1 MANPFQEIRNN
12 QQFYFENTLRK
23 SALFERKQK
32 LKKVKKW
39 IKVNESYIIKAL
51 YDDFKKSPEEVLL
64 ADIKPV
70 LSEIN
75 DALKN
80 LRDWAAPQRVKTPLY
95 LLGSKSHIISQP
107 KGINLVIAPWNFPFN
122 LTIGP
127 MISAIA
133 AGNCVVLKPSELTP
147 NCEQLIVRMITELFC
162 PEEITVVT
170 GDVEETTQLLEL
182 KWDHIFFTGS
192 PQVGKIVMKAASHH
206 LTPITLEL
214 GGKNPVIV
222 DATANLKDTA
232 KKLIWGKLLNNGQS
246 CVSPNYVLVHTKIKA
261 KLIVELKKEFAKM
274 YGQTKEEVESN
285 KAITR
290 LVNNRHFKRIKS
302 LIDNSIKQGAI
313 VVIGNDSN
321 SDDNYISPTILDNI
335 TTNSAIFKDE
345 VFGPVL
351 PLMEFK
357 SIDEAI
363 SIINKEEAPLALY
376 IFSSSRKNTKNIINN
391 TSAGTTAINET
402 TIQFIHGNLPFGGNG
417 NSGIGRS
424 HGKYGF
430 NAFSNERAI
439 LKQRR
444 GFTTIKLIYPP
455 TNKFKRFIVRFMTWR
470 IQ

>member
-1 MANPFQEIRNN
+1 MANPFQEIRNK

-39 IKVNESYIIKAL
+39 IRANESHIIKAL
-51 YDDFKKSPEEVLL
+51 YDDFKKSPEEVRI
-64 ADIKPV
+64 AEIKPII
-70 LSEIN
+70 SEIN
-75 DALKN
+75 DALKH

-107 KGINLVIAPWNFPFN
+107 KGLNLIIAPWNFPFN
-122 LTIGP
+122 LTIAP
-127 MISAIA
+127 TVSAIA

-147 NCEQLIVRMITELFC
+147 NCEQVIVRMIAELFP
-162 PEEITVVT
+162 PEEITVIT
-170 GDVEETTQLLEL
+170 GGVEETTQLLEL

-192 PQVGKIVMKAASHH
+192 PSVGKIVMKAASNH
-206 LTPITLEL
+206 LTPVTLEL

-222 DATANLKDTA
+222 DKTANIKDA
-232 KKLIWGKLLNNGQS
+232 AQKLIWGKLINNGQS
-246 CVSPNYVLVHTKIKA
+246 CVSPNYVLVHSKIKA
-261 KLIVELKKEFAKM
+261 KLILELKKEFVKM
-274 YGQTKEEVESN
+274 YGQSKEEIESN
-285 KAITR
+285 NELTR
-290 LVNNRHFKRIKS
+290 VVNNRHFKRITA
-302 LIDNSIKQGAI
+302 LIDNSIKQGANVI
-313 VVIGNDSN
+313 IGNDTN
-321 SDDNYISPTILDNI
+321 SENNYISPTILDNV
-335 TTNSAIFKDE
+335 TANSAIFKDE
-345 VFGPVL
+345 IFGPVL
-351 PLMEFK
+351 PLMEFQL
-357 SIDEAI
+357 IDEAI

-376 IFSSSRKNTKNIINN
+376 IFSSSKKNTNKIINN

-417 NSGIGRS
+417 HSGIGRS

-470 IQ
+470 M

>member
-1 MANPFQEIRNN
+1 MANPFQEIRNK

-39 IKVNESYIIKAL
+39 IRANESHIIKAL
-51 YDDFKKSPEEVLL
+51 YDDFKKSPEEVRI
-64 ADIKPV
+64 AEIKPV
-70 LSEIN
+70 ISEIN

-80 LRDWAAPQRVKTPLY
+80 LRDWAAPERVKTPFY

-107 KGINLVIAPWNFPFN
+107 KGLNLIIAPWNFPFN
-122 LTIGP
+122 LTIAP
-127 MISAIA
+127 MVSAIA
-133 AGNCVVLKPSELTP
+133 AGNRAVLKPSELTP
-147 NCEQLIVRMITELFC
+147 NCEQAIVRMIAELF
-162 PEEITVVT
+162 PSEEITVIT
-170 GDVEETTQLLEL
+170 GGVEETTQLLEL

-192 PQVGKIVMKAASHH
+192 PSVGKIVMKAASNH
-206 LTPITLEL
+206 LTPVTLEL

-222 DATANLKDTA
+222 DKTANIKDA
-232 KKLIWGKLLNNGQS
+232 AQKLIWGKLINNGQS
-246 CVSPNYVLVHTKIKA
+246 CVSPNYVLVHAKIKT
-261 KLIVELKKEFAKM
+261 KLIVELEKAFAKM
-274 YGQTKEEVESN
+274 YGQTKEEIESN
-285 KAITR
+285 NALTR
-290 LVNNRHFKRIKS
+290 VVNKRHFKRITA
-302 LIDNSIKQGAI
+302 LIDNSIKQGANVI
-313 VVIGNDSN
+313 IGNDTN
-321 SDDNYISPTILDNI
+321 SENNYISPTILDNI
-335 TTNSAIFKDE
+335 TANSAIFKDE
-345 VFGPVL
+345 IFGPVL
-351 PLMEFK
+351 PLIEFQL
-357 SIDEAI
+357 IDEAL

-376 IFSSSRKNTKNIINN
+376 IFSSSKKNTKNIINN

-417 NSGIGRS
+417 HSGIGRS

-470 IQ
+470 M

>member
-23 SALFERKQK
+23 TSIFDRKQK
-32 LKKVKKW
+32 LRKVKKW
-39 IKVNESYIIKAL
+39 IKANESQIIKAL
-51 YDDFKKSPEEVLL
+51 YDDFKKSPEEVRL
-64 ADIKPV
+64 ADIRPV
-70 LSEIN
+70 ISEIN
-75 DALKN
+75 DALKH

-107 KGINLVIAPWNFPFN
+107 KGLNLIIAPWNFPFN
-122 LTIGP
+122 LTIAP
-127 MISAIA
+127 MVSAIA
-133 AGNCVVLKPSELTP
+133 AGNCAVLKPSELTP
-147 NCEQLIVRMITELFC
+147 NCEQLIVRMIAELFP
-162 PEEITVVT
+162 PEEITVIT
-170 GDVEETTQLLEL
+170 GGVEETTQLIEL
-182 KWDHIFFTGS
+182 KWNHIFFTGS
-192 PQVGKIVMKAASHH
+192 PQVGKIVMKAAAYH
-206 LTPITLEL
+206 LTPVTLEL

-232 KKLIWGKLLNNGQS
+232 QKLIWGKLLNNGQS

-261 KLIVELKKEFAKM
+261 KLIVELKKALAKM
-274 YGQTKEEVESN
+274 YGQTKEEIESN
-285 KAITR
+285 NALTG
-290 LVNNRHFKRIKS
+290 LVNNRHFKRITS
-302 LIDNSIKQGAI
+302 LIDNSIKQGAN
-313 VVIGNDSN
+313 VVIGNETN
-321 SDDNYISPTILDNI
+321 SDNNYISPTILDNI

-345 VFGPVL
+345 IFGPVL
-351 PLMEFK
+351 PLLEFQ
-357 SIDEAI
+357 SINEAV

-402 TIQFIHGNLPFGGNG
+402 TIQFIHSNLPFGGNG
-417 NSGIGRS
+417 HSGIGRS

-455 TNKFKRFIVRFMTWR
+455 MNKFKRFIVKFMTWR
-470 IQ
+470 M

>member
-1 MANPFQEIRNN
+1 MANPFQEIRDN

-23 SALFERKQK
+23 TSVFERKQK

-39 IKVNESYIIKAL
+39 IKVNEANIIKAL
-51 YDDFKKSPEEVLL
+51 YDDFKKSPEEVRL

-70 LSEIN
+70 ISEIS
-75 DALKN
+75 DALKY
-80 LRDWAAPQRVKTPLY
+80 LRDWAAPQRVSTPLY
-95 LLGSKSHIISQP
+95 LLGSKSHVISQP
-107 KGINLVIAPWNFPFN
+107 KGLNLIIAPWNFPFN
-122 LTIGP
+122 LTIAP
-127 MISAIA
+127 MVSAIA
-133 AGNCVVLKPSELTP
+133 AGNCTVLKPSELTP
-147 NCEQLIVRMITELFC
+147 NCEQLIVRMIAELFP
-162 PEEITVVT
+162 PEEITVIT
-170 GDVEETTQLLEL
+170 GGVEETTQLLEL

-192 PQVGKIVMKAASHH
+192 PQVGKIVMKAASNH
-206 LTPITLEL
+206 LTPVTLEL

-232 KKLIWGKLLNNGQS
+232 QKLIWGKVLNNGQS
-246 CVSPNYVLVHTKIKA
+246 CVSPNYVLVHAKIKA
-261 KLIVELKKEFAKM
+261 KLTVELKKEFAKM
-274 YGQTKEEVESN
+274 YGKTKEEVERNNALTRVVN
-285 KAITR
+285 K
-290 LVNNRHFKRIKS
+290 RHFKRITS
-302 LIDNSIKQGAI
+302 LIDSSIKQGAN
-313 VVIGNDSN
+313 VVIGNSTN
-321 SDDNYISPTILDNI
+321 PDDNYISPTILDNV

-345 VFGPVL
+345 IFGPVL
-351 PLMEFK
+351 PLMEFQ
-357 SIDEAI
+357 SIDEAL

-417 NSGIGRS
+417 HSGIGRS

-470 IQ
+470 M

>member
-1 MANPFQEIRNN
+1 MANPFQEIRDN

-23 SALFERKQK
+23 TSVFERKQK

-39 IKVNESYIIKAL
+39 IKVNEANIIKAL
-51 YDDFKKSPEEVLL
+51 YDDFKKSPEEVRL

-70 LSEIN
+70 ISEIS
-75 DALKN
+75 DALKY
-80 LRDWAAPQRVKTPLY
+80 LRDWAAPQRVSTPLY
-95 LLGSKSHIISQP
+95 LLGSKSHVISQP
-107 KGINLVIAPWNFPFN
+107 KGLNLIIAPWNFPFN
-122 LTIGP
+122 LTIAP
-127 MISAIA
+127 MVSAIA
-133 AGNCVVLKPSELTP
+133 AGNCTVLKPSELTP
-147 NCEQLIVRMITELFC
+147 NCEQLIVRMIAELFP
-162 PEEITVVT
+162 PEEITVIT
-170 GDVEETTQLLEL
+170 GGVEETTQLLEL

-192 PQVGKIVMKAASHH
+192 PQVGKIVMKAASNH
-206 LTPITLEL
+206 LTPVTLEL

-232 KKLIWGKLLNNGQS
+232 QKLIWGKVLNNGQS
-246 CVSPNYVLVHTKIKA
+246 CVSPNYVLVHAKIKA
-261 KLIVELKKEFAKM
+261 KLTVELKKAFAKM
-274 YGQTKEEVESN
+274 YGKTKEEVERNNALTRVVN
-285 KAITR
+285 K
-290 LVNNRHFKRIKS
+290 RHFKRITS
-302 LIDNSIKQGAI
+302 LIDSSIKQGAN
-313 VVIGNDSN
+313 VVIGNSTN
-321 SDDNYISPTILDNI
+321 PDDNYISPTILDNV

-345 VFGPVL
+345 IFGPVL
-351 PLMEFK
+351 PLMEFQ
-357 SIDEAI
+357 SIDEAL

-417 NSGIGRS
+417 HSGIGRS

-470 IQ
+470 M

>member
-1 MANPFQEIRNN
+1 MANPFQEIRNK

-39 IKVNESYIIKAL
+39 IRANESHIIKAL
-51 YDDFKKSPEEVLL
+51 YDDFKKSPEEVRI
-64 ADIKPV
+64 AEIKPV
-70 LSEIN
+70 ISEIN

-107 KGINLVIAPWNFPFN
+107 KGLNLIIAPWNFPFN
-122 LTIGP
+122 LTIVP
-127 MISAIA
+127 MISAIT
-133 AGNCVVLKPSELTP
+133 AGNCAVLKPSELTP
-147 NCEQLIVRMITELFC
+147 NCEQLIVRMIAELFS
-162 PEEITVVT
+162 PEEITVIA
-170 GDVEETTQLLEL
+170 GGVEETTQLLDL

-192 PQVGKIVMKAASHH
+192 PQVGKIVMKAASNY
-206 LTPITLEL
+206 LTPVTLEL

-222 DATANLKDTA
+222 DKTANLKDTA
-232 KKLIWGKLLNNGQS
+232 QKLIWGKLINNGQS

-261 KLIVELKKEFAKM
+261 KLIVELEKAFAKM
-274 YGQTKEEVESN
+274 YGQTKEEIESN
-285 KAITR
+285 NALTR
-290 LVNNRHFKRIKS
+290 VVNKGHFKRITA
-302 LIDNSIKQGAI
+302 LIDNSIKQGANVI
-313 VVIGNDSN
+313 IGNHTN

-335 TTNSAIFKDE
+335 TAKSAIFKDE
-345 VFGPVL
+345 IFGPVL
-351 PLMEFK
+351 PLMEFQ
-357 SIDEAI
+357 SIDEAL

-376 IFSSSRKNTKNIINN
+376 IFSSSKKNTKNIINN

-417 NSGIGRS
+417 HSGIGRS

-470 IQ
+470 M

>member
-1 MANPFQEIRNN
+1 MANPFQEIRNK

-39 IKVNESYIIKAL
+39 IRANESHIIKAL
-51 YDDFKKSPEEVLL
+51 YDDFKKSPEEVRI
-64 ADIKPV
+64 AEIKPV
-70 LSEIN
+70 ISEIN

-107 KGINLVIAPWNFPFN
+107 KGLNLIIAPWNFPFN
-122 LTIGP
+122 LTIVP
-127 MISAIA
+127 MISAIT
-133 AGNCVVLKPSELTP
+133 AGNCAVLKPSELTP
-147 NCEQLIVRMITELFC
+147 NCEQLIVRMIAELFS
-162 PEEITVVT
+162 PEEITVIA
-170 GDVEETTQLLEL
+170 GGVEETTQLLDL

-192 PQVGKIVMKAASHH
+192 PQVGKIVMKAASNY
-206 LTPITLEL
+206 LTPVTLEL

-222 DATANLKDTA
+222 DKTANLKDTA
-232 KKLIWGKLLNNGQS
+232 QKLIWGKLINNGQS

-261 KLIVELKKEFAKM
+261 KLIVELEKAFAKM
-274 YGQTKEEVESN
+274 YGQTKEEIESN
-285 KAITR
+285 NALTR
-290 LVNNRHFKRIKS
+290 VVNNRHFKRITA
-302 LIDNSIKQGAI
+302 LIDNSIKQGANVI
-313 VVIGNDSN
+313 IGNHTN

-335 TTNSAIFKDE
+335 TAKSAIFKDE
-345 VFGPVL
+345 IFGPVL
-351 PLMEFK
+351 PLMEFQ
-357 SIDEAI
+357 SIDEAL

-376 IFSSSRKNTKNIINN
+376 IFSSSKKNTKNIIKN

-417 NSGIGRS
+417 HSGIGRS

-470 IQ
+470 M